1 MSENEKELGA
11 ELPELPEADAAAAA
25 EEAAEY
31 YDNINKELDEELS
44 ESASKGEEPERT
56 EERFSFGFD
65 INDELTEELY
75 EFPKERGGSLIF
87 YAACTFVAAA
97 FLCTSFYL
105 GAGKTA
111 DSEETQR
118 VLELMSASDAEY
130 AAALEENEALSAE
143 LSELSSRRLELRELA
158 SSVGDYE
165 ETKKSLEERLAA
177 AKADFQSKNDELY
190 SLNQEIAALKSQ
202 DGKYTVTL
210 TPGVYAVGENLPAG
224 TYNITGEGSI
234 IGATAAGE
242 TKINMQLSPDEA
254 NSAELRSGYTVKINR
269 TTTFT
274 LSQASE

>member
-56 EERFSFGFD
+56 EDRFSFGFD

-130 AAALEENEALSAE
+130 AAALREQLGVRPVPVWVPAAL
-143 LSELSSRRLELRELA
+143 L
-158 SSVGDYE
+158 
-165 ETKKSLEERLAA
+165 LAA
-177 AKADFQSKNDELY
+177 AGLLGLFAYRVAMAPPPDA
-190 SLNQEIAALKSQ
+190 I
-202 DGKYTVTL
+202 G
-210 TPGVYAVGENLPAG
+210 YAVSVTSIQLTGSGLP
-224 TYNITGEGSI
+224 SWCLPVL
-234 IGATAAGE
+234 AAAAVVAAV
-242 TKINMQLSPDEA
+242 L
-254 NSAELRSGYTVKINR
+254 LWRR
-269 TTTFT
+269 CRR
-274 LSQASE
+274 